1 MAPKQNAYD
10 FVVVGGGT
18 AGLVVAAR
26 LTENPDVSVLVL
38 EAGSNALQDPRIAV
52 PAMWSAI
59 LGTELDWD
67 FLTTPQENL
76 NGRQIG
82 QPQGRLLGGSS
93 GLNAEVFVP
102 PSAEDFNEWEALGNP
117 GWGWDSLGPYFR
129 KFHTLVPPDAK
140 LREHV
145 GINWIDDKVTATSGP
160 VQASFTDSP
169 ENPLGRA
176 WVEAFEKLGGAI
188 TADPFSGRSTGAFSC
203 PASVDP
209 ATKTRS
215 YSASAYYAPA
225 AQRPNLDV
233 LTGAN
238 AREVVLEG
246 SAARAVVFADAEGE
260 QHQVKARREVILAAG
275 VFQTPKL
282 LELSGIGDRSLL
294 RELGI
299 ACKVDSPGVGEN
311 LQDHLMTGVSFEVAD
326 GVMTGDPLVRQEPG
340 VLELFM
346 KMYQEHQAGP
356 LASAALMSYAFTPI
370 LADTIEKLDPGA
382 NKSLEQ
388 AITDLQHNNDP
399 STSSNQRS
407 AAEYLTRLLQAKTE
421 STGALFALPV
431 QVNLH
436 NGPRQIGMTTNPV
449 QGNYLSIGAA
459 LVHPL
464 SRGAS
469 HVTSANPDTPPAI
482 DPRYLSHP
490 LDAEVY
496 ARHLMAIEALASTE
510 PLASLLK
517 PGGRRAQPGPGGARV
532 DTVARAR
539 EYIRATALSN
549 NHPVGT
555 CCMAPRDK
563 GGVVDAGLKV
573 YGVEGL
579 RVVDSSVMP
588 LIPQAN
594 TQTTVYAVAEKAADL
609 IKQDY
614 GL

>member
-1 MAPKQNAYD
+1 M
-10 FVVVGGGT
+10 
-18 AGLVVAAR
+18 
-26 LTENPDVSVLVL
+26 
-38 EAGSNALQDPRIAV
+38 
-52 PAMWSAI
+52 
-59 LGTELDWD
+59 
-67 FLTTPQENL
+67 
-76 NGRQIG
+76 
-82 QPQGRLLGGSS
+82 
-93 GLNAEVFVP
+93 FVP
-102 PSAEDFNEWEALGNP
+102 PSAEDFNEWEALGNQ
-117 GWGWDSLGPYFR
+117 GWGWKSLGTYFR

-145 GINWIDDKVTATSGP
+145 GINWIDDKVTATDGP
-160 VQASFTDSP
+160 IQASFTDSP
-169 ENPLGRA
+169 ENPLGK
-176 WVEAFEKLGGAI
+176 AFVGTCEKLGAGI
-188 TADPFSGRSTGAFSC
+188 TADPFSGHSTGAFSC

-238 AREVVLEG
+238 AKVIALEG
-246 SAARAVVFADAEGE
+246 CSGGSPLTARAVVFTDKDG
-260 QHQVKARREVILAAG
+260 QHQVKAKHEVILAAG
-275 VFQTPKL
+275 AFQTPKL
-282 LELSGIGDRSLL
+282 LELSGIGNKSLL
-294 RELGI
+294 QKLGI
-299 ACKVDSPGVGEN
+299 TCKVDSPGIGEN

-326 GVMTGDPLVRQEPG
+326 GVMTGDPLVRKEPR
-340 VLELFM
+340 VVEMFM
-346 KMYQEHQAGP
+346 QMYQEHHAGP

-370 LADTIEKLDPGA
+370 LEATIEKLDAGA
-382 NKSLEQ
+382 QKSLEQ
-388 AITDLQHNNDP
+388 AVKDLQQTNEP
-399 STSSNQRS
+399 SVSTNQRS

-436 NGPRQIGMTTNPV
+436 NGPQQIGMTTNPV
-449 QGNYLSIGAA
+449 EGNYLSIGAA

-464 SRGAS
+464 SRGSS
-469 HVTSANPDTPPAI
+469 HITSVDPDTPPVI

-490 LDAEVY
+490 FDVEVY
-496 ARHLMAIEALASTE
+496 ARHLMAIEALAATE
-510 PLASLLK
+510 PLSSLLK
-517 PGGRRAQPGPGGARV
+517 PGGRRAQPGPNGARV
-532 DTVARAR
+532 DTVERAK

-563 GGVVDAGLKV
+563 GGVVDAELKV

-579 RVVDSSVMP
+579 RVVDSSIMP

-609 IKQDY
+609 IKQSY

>member
-1 MAPKQNAYD
+1 M
-10 FVVVGGGT
+10 
-18 AGLVVAAR
+18 
-26 LTENPDVSVLVL
+26 
-38 EAGSNALQDPRIAV
+38 
-52 PAMWSAI
+52 
-59 LGTELDWD
+59 
-67 FLTTPQENL
+67 
-76 NGRQIG
+76 
-82 QPQGRLLGGSS
+82 
-93 GLNAEVFVP
+93 FVP
-102 PSAEDFNEWEALGNP
+102 PSAEDFNEWEALGNQ

-145 GINWIDDKVTATSGP
+145 GINWIDDRVTATSGP
-160 VQASFTDSP
+160 IQASFTDSP
-169 ENPLGRA
+169 ENPLGKA
-176 WVEAFEKLGGAI
+176 WVQAFENLGGGI
-188 TADPFSGRSTGAFSC
+188 TADPFSGHSTGAFSC

-225 AQRPNLDV
+225 AQRPNLDL

-246 SAARAVVFADAEGE
+246 STARAVVFTDADGE
-260 QHQVKARREVILAAG
+260 HQVKAKREVILAAG
-275 VFQTPKL
+275 AFQTPKL
-282 LELSGIGDRSLL
+282 LELSGIGDKSLL
-294 RELGI
+294 QKLGI

-346 KMYQEHQAGP
+346 KMYEEHRAGP
-356 LASAALMSYAFTPI
+356 LASGALMSYAFTPI
-370 LADTIEKLDPGA
+370 LADAIEKLDAGA
-382 NKSLEQ
+382 QKSLEQ
-388 AITDLQHNNDP
+388 AIKDLQNNNDP
-399 STSSNQRS
+399 STSANQRS
-407 AAEYLTRLLQAKTE
+407 AAQYLTKLLQAKTE

-436 NGPRQIGMTTNPV
+436 NGPKQIGMTTNPV

-464 SRGAS
+464 SRGSS
-469 HVTSANPDTPPAI
+469 HITSADPSSPPAI

-490 LDAEVY
+490 FDAEVY
-496 ARHLMAIEALASTE
+496 ARHLMAVEALAATE
-510 PLASLLK
+510 PLAALLK

-532 DTVARAR
+532 DTVERAK

-555 CCMAPRDK
+555 CCMAPREK
-563 GGVVDAGLKV
+563 GGVVDAELKV

-609 IKQDY
+609 IKQRY